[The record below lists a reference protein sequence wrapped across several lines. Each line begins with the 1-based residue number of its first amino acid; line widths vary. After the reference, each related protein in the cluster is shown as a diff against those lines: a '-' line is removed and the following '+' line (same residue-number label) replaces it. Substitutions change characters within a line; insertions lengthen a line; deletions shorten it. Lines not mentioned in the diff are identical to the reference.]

1 MNSFSSGLCGNIAS
15 VIVGFSSDRL
25 FQRKFKRSILW
36 LLALLFLAVLWFTLS
51 MPAFGSSGGLL
62 PSSIASIGLAAS
74 LAGMAL
80 AAGAMALFFA
90 AHLPPLVALAA
101 LVLYI
106 AAFAVGLG
114 PIPWLLMAEIL
125 PARARGV
132 ASSVATLTN
141 WTCSFV
147 VTECFST
154 VLAAR
159 SPQGTFL
166 LFALVCVAGALYV
179 AAKVPETKGV
189 SLDQIEALFNN
200 AHL

>member
-1 MNSFSSGLCGNIAS
+1 MS
-15 VIVGFSSDRL
+15 
-25 FQRKFKRSILW
+25 
-36 LLALLFLAVLWFTLS
+36 ALTAQ
-51 MPAFGSSGGLL
+51 
-62 PSSIASIGLAAS
+62 AAS
-74 LAGMAL
+74 LANCHTCGMLSPAETHACPRCEAPLHGRKPGSLQRSWAL
-80 AAGAMALFFA
+80 LI
-90 AHLPPLVALAA
+90 AA

-154 VLAAR
+154 VLAAL

-166 LFALVCVAGALYV
+166 LFALVCLAGALYV

>member
-1 MNSFSSGLCGNIAS
+1 MANRDLGGCIIMA
-15 VIVGFSSDRL
+15 IQVGMTALSCVLMDRAG
-25 FQRKFKRSILW
+25 RRT
-36 LLALLFLAVLWFTLS
+36 LLLTS
-51 MPAFGSSGGLL
+51 PA
-62 PSSIASIGLAAS
+62 GLAP
-74 LAGMAL
+74 

-125 PARARGV
+125 PVRARGV

-154 VLAAR
+154 VLAAL

>member
-1 MNSFSSGLCGNIAS
+1 MVHGPGVACGN
-15 VIVGFSSDRL
+15 
-25 FQRKFKRSILW
+25 
-36 LLALLFLAVLWFTLS
+36 AVLDWGFVQNEVFATIHA
-51 MPAFGSSGGLL
+51 PEEF
-62 PSSIASIGLAAS
+62 
-74 LAGMAL
+74 
-80 AAGAMALFFA
+80 AAGAAVR
-90 AHLPPLVALAA
+90 LVALAA

-154 VLAAR
+154 VLAAL

>member
-1 MNSFSSGLCGNIAS
+1 M
-15 VIVGFSSDRL
+15 DRAG
-25 FQRKFKRSILW
+25 RRT
-36 LLALLFLAVLWFTLS
+36 LLLT
-51 MPAFGSSGGLL
+51 
-62 PSSIASIGLAAS
+62 S

-80 AAGAMALFFA
+80 AAGAMALFF
-90 AHLPPLVALAA
+90 
-101 LVLYI
+101 
-106 AAFAVGLG
+106 
-114 PIPWLLMAEIL
+114 AEIL

-154 VLAAR
+154 VLAAL

-166 LFALVCVAGALYV
+166 LFALVCVSGALYV

-200 AHL
+200 

>member
-1 MNSFSSGLCGNIAS
+1 
-15 VIVGFSSDRL
+15 
-25 FQRKFKRSILW
+25 
-36 LLALLFLAVLWFTLS
+36 
-51 MPAFGSSGGLL
+51 
-62 PSSIASIGLAAS
+62 
-74 LAGMAL
+74 
-80 AAGAMALFFA
+80 
-90 AHLPPLVALAA
+90 
-101 LVLYI
+101 
-106 AAFAVGLG
+106 
-114 PIPWLLMAEIL
+114 MAEIL

-154 VLAAR
+154 VLAAL